1 MKKKQFKNSL
11 KTQMLRMTIVP
22 LAIMT
27 IVIVAVSGSIVKKAI
42 TDKIED
48 ELISN
53 AELVG
58 FIFDKYYVGD
68 FRVETNSETGEVDLY
83 KGDEK
88 LNGDDT
94 LMKNLSDVLGI
105 QISIFYNDTRITNTA
120 IRLSETALF

>member
-11 KTQMLRMTIVP
+11 NTQMLRMTIVP

-53 AELVG
+53 AELVLCGG
-58 FIFDKYYVGD
+58 F
-68 FRVETNSETGEVDLY
+68 
-83 KGDEK
+83 
-88 LNGDDT
+88 
-94 LMKNLSDVLGI
+94 
-105 QISIFYNDTRITNTA
+105 
-120 IRLSETALF
+120 